1 MIYNFFQNYP
11 DVRLSTCPYNAT
23 HLMPKDEMKGHME
36 RCLDRRIVEVQKYN
50 VPLPGQHGY
59 LRNPTVYGSSFI
71 KSNSNEEAENQDQDK
86 AEVESTMS
94 SMSSLNRSRILR
106 NVLTRNAPRPI
117 KSSALNDST
126 CSREIQR
133 INKGASIPRKILRR
147 PNSIE
152 EPLQYVPSPL
162 VGRVESNPKALNDGR
177 KMIFSTTPSLISN
190 DPRGPLPL
198 LPSVSSPNPAMI

>member
-1 MIYNFFQNYP
+1 MTLIYNFFQNYP

-117 KSSALNDST
+117 NSPAFNDTT
-126 CSREIQR
+126 CSKEIQR
-133 INKGASIPRKILRR
+133 INEGARTSPKILRR
-147 PNSIE
+147 PTSIE
-152 EPLQYVPSPL
+152 DPLQYVPSPL
-162 VGRVESNPKALNDGR
+162 IGRVDSNPNASNAGR
-177 KMIFSTTPSLISN
+177 KMVFSTTPSLTSN
-190 DPRGPLPL
+190 NAQGPLPRT
-198 LPSVSSPNPAMI
+198 SSPNPSMI